1 MFRKALFLIIA
12 TIIIYSTS
20 NFIFAKKITLNVGE
34 EKVITTF
41 SQGTIKNNGD
51 LFSVKENPLIITGEK
66 PGTVETNIEILG
78 VPIKT
83 VEISVKEP
91 TMLIPVGKTLGIR
104 INTEGV
110 LVLGTG
116 NVTNIDGK
124 TINPAKDKV
133 QTGDII
139 YKIDDVEVSSKEQ
152 LLEYIKNCTT
162 SSVNLTISRN
172 NEVSYVNV
180 DVVKSLVDETNKIGI
195 WVRDSTQGI
204 GTMTYI
210 NPDTLEFGALGHG
223 IIDVDTKGLMEVEEG
238 YAYLSS
244 VVSIKKGE
252 KGSPGELVGEITI
265 HDEVGKV
272 QENNENGVF
281 GVLSNYDNL
290 IDVNEPIEVAEFDEI
305 LEGDAYI
312 LCSINGTV
320 AKQYKVSIENLKE
333 NSKTDK
339 NFIVKVIDEELLI
352 ETQGI
357 VQGMSGS
364 PIIQNNKLIGAITH
378 VFVQDPTKGYGI
390 YIKNML
396 NE

>member
-1 MFRKALFLIIA
+1 MFLIIA